1 MADGGGRRDNIGPR
15 TQSPGPGPL
24 DVPYDYVI
32 VLWQYRY
39 LYKKSFYPPHSRPEL
54 NSGREDLKMQGEG
67 CPKHV
72 YLSDLWQDDDG
83 QDEDEETR

>member
-1 MADGGGRRDNIGPR
+1 MFHMIMFG
-15 TQSPGPGPL
+15 
-24 DVPYDYVI
+24 
-32 VLWQYRY
+32 LWQYRY
-39 LYKKSFYPPHSRPEL
+39 LFKKSFYPPHSRPEL

-67 CPKHV
+67 CPEHV